1 MKIILDV
8 SKLQS
13 KDDVL
18 ELQFTGAEVD
28 LVKKVAAGT
37 FARLINRLPLKL
49 QVVPKGKPEAPG

>member
-1 MKIILDV
+1 MKIIFDV

-28 LVKKVAAGT
+28 LVKKMAAGA
-37 FARLINRLPLKL
+37 FAMLVNRLPLKL
-49 QVVPKGKPEAPG
+49 QVVPKEKV